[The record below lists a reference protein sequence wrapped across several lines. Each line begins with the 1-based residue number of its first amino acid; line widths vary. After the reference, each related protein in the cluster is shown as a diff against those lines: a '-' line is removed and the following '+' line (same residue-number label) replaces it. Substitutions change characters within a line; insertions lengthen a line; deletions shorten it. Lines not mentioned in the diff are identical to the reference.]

1 MTGSGGISGTGN
13 SAAANL
19 ITGNGGGNN
28 KLSGMDAN
36 DTLDGATGADT
47 LSGPGKGNDT
57 YLTDGGDT
65 ITEAASEGTDLVKG
79 RVSHTLGAEPL
90 KT

>member
-1 MTGSGGISGTGN
+1 ML
-13 SAAANL
+13 ANL
-19 ITGNGGGNN
+19 ITGNGGNN

-47 LSGPGKGNDT
+47 LIGGKGNDT

-65 ITEAASEGTDLVKG
+65 ITEAASEGTDLVKAG
-79 RVSHTLGAEPL
+79 RSYTLAPTS